1 MVVGPASLRPVQ
13 LLPREKSTLS
23 GANLKSLGEKNIA
36 WKETSP
42 QGGTSGF
49 QKVLMLISIQDQGH
63 GGL

>member
-1 MVVGPASLRPVQ
+1 MVVGPASLRPAQ
-13 LLPREKSTLS
+13 LLPREKSALN
-23 GANLKSLGEKNIA
+23 GANLKSLGK
-36 WKETSP
+36 KKDCLETSP